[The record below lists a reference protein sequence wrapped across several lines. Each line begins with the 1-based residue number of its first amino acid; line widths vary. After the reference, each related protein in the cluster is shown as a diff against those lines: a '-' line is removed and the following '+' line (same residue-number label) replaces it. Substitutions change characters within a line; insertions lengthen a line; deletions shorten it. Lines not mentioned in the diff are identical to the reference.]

1 MQRYDTI
8 FIDPNE
14 LTLINI
20 ILYLY
25 TFSLTYTYAR
35 TLYKT
40 RKGTDTHQ
48 YQTMAYICVYLGRLA
63 VFLSSSARKKA
74 SKNRN
79 AN

>member
-1 MQRYDTI
+1 MQRYNTI
-8 FIDPNE
+8 FTYPNE

-40 RKGTDTHQ
+40 RQGTQTHQ
-48 YQTMAYICVYLGRLA
+48 YQTKGIYMCVS
-63 VFLSSSARKKA
+63 VSSVGMLVSCQ
-74 SKNRN
+74 
-79 AN
+79 